1 MLYSFSNAAY
11 PVEYVSCGNL
21 VSQDGFLHD
30 KRKMDTFVFIIVSEG
45 VLHIE
50 QNGHRYDVKENE
62 SLLLFP
68 HQLHFGYKP
77 SKGKLSYFWVH
88 FYITDP
94 GSLICSQ
101 TALLKNQAYQESIA
115 RSTPLSAPRDCFLLP
130 EYGRLSLQKRS
141 VILFVQLLDMAK
153 RDHYQATLRCRYALN
168 LLLLEFTH
176 ESFSVNN
183 PAKSKIP
190 RKVCQL
196 TEWIHTHYDQNITVD
211 SLAKQYHYH
220 PTYLTALFKQYTGY
234 PVSSYVNHIRITTAK
249 NILCSKATLSIREVA
264 SMCGFQ
270 DEKYFMRV
278 FKQLEGMTPSEY
290 RNGFYEKMINT
301 K

>member
-1 MLYSFSNAAY
+1 MLYLFSHAVHLA
-11 PVEYVSCGNL
+11 EYISCGNL

-30 KRKMDTFVFIIVSEG
+30 RRKLDTFVFIIVSEG
-45 VLHIE
+45 TLHIE
-50 QNGHRYDVKENE
+50 QNGQRYDVKENE

-77 SKGKLSYFWVH
+77 SKGRLSYFWVH

-94 GSLICSQ
+94 DSLICSY
-101 TALLKNQAYQESIA
+101 TSLLKNQHYLESI
-115 RSTPLSAPRDCFLLP
+115 SKITPLSAPRDCLLLP
-130 EYGRLSLQKRS
+130 EYSRLSPQKRS
-141 VILFVQLLDMAK
+141 VILFVQLLDIAK

-168 LLLLEFTH
+168 LLLLEFTQ
-176 ESFSVNN
+176 ESFSINN
-183 PAKSKIP
+183 PAKNNIP
-190 RKVCQL
+190 RKICQL

-234 PVSSYVNHIRITTAK
+234 PVSSYVNHMRITAAK

-278 FKQLEGMTPSEY
+278 FKQSEGMTPSEY
-290 RNGFYEKMINT
+290 RNAFYEKKINI

>member
-1 MLYSFSNAAY
+1 M
-11 PVEYVSCGNL
+11 
-21 VSQDGFLHD
+21 
-30 KRKMDTFVFIIVSEG
+30 
-45 VLHIE
+45 
-50 QNGHRYDVKENE
+50 
-62 SLLLFP
+62 FP
-68 HQLHFGYKP
+68 HQLHFGYKH
-77 SKGKLSYFWVH
+77 SQGKLSYFWVH
-88 FYITDP
+88 FYVTDP
-94 GSLICSQ
+94 NSLICSH
-101 TALLKNQAYQESIA
+101 TTLLKNQYYLESTA
-115 RSTPLSAPRDCFLLP
+115 RSTPLSAPRDCLLLP
-130 EYGRLSLQKRS
+130 EYGRLSPEKRS

-168 LLLLEFTH
+168 LLLLEFTQ
-176 ESFSVNN
+176 ESFSINN

-190 RKVCQL
+190 RKVCQI

-234 PVSSYVNHIRITTAK
+234 PISSYVNHIRITTAK
-249 NILCSKATLSIREVA
+249 NILCSKATLSIRDVA

-278 FKQLEGMTPSEY
+278 FKQSEGITPSEY
-290 RNGFYEKMINT
+290 RNAFYEKMINI

>member
-1 MLYSFSNAAY
+1 MLYSFSHASHL
-11 PVEYVSCGNL
+11 VEYISCGNL

-30 KRKMDTFVFIIVSEG
+30 KRKLDNFVFIIVSEG
-45 VLHIE
+45 TLHIE
-50 QNGHRYDVKENE
+50 QNGQSYDGKKNE

-68 HQLHFGYKP
+68 HQLHFGYKH
-77 SKGKLSYFWVH
+77 SQGKLSYFWVH
-88 FYITDP
+88 FYVTDP
-94 GSLICSQ
+94 NSLICSH
-101 TALLKNQAYQESIA
+101 TTLLKNQYYLESTA
-115 RSTPLSAPRDCFLLP
+115 RSTPLSAPRDCLLLP
-130 EYGRLSLQKRS
+130 EYGRLSPEKRS

-168 LLLLEFTH
+168 LLLLEFTQ
-176 ESFSVNN
+176 ESFSINN

-190 RKVCQL
+190 RKVCQI

-234 PVSSYVNHIRITTAK
+234 PISSYVNHIRITTAK
-249 NILCSKATLSIREVA
+249 NILCSKATLSIRDVA

-278 FKQLEGMTPSEY
+278 FKQSEGITPSEY
-290 RNGFYEKMINT
+290 RNAFYEKMINI

>member
-1 MLYSFSNAAY
+1 MLYSFSHASHL
-11 PVEYVSCGNL
+11 VEYISCGNL

-30 KRKMDTFVFIIVSEG
+30 KRKLDNFVFIIVSEG
-45 VLHIE
+45 TLHIE
-50 QNGHRYDVKENE
+50 QNGQRYDVKENE

-68 HQLHFGYKP
+68 HQLHFGYKH
-77 SKGKLSYFWVH
+77 SQGRLSYFWVH
-88 FYITDP
+88 FYVTDRN
-94 GSLICSQ
+94 SLICSH
-101 TALLKNQAYQESIA
+101 TTLLKNQYYLESTA
-115 RSTPLSAPRDCFLLP
+115 RSTPLSAPRDCLLLP
-130 EYGRLSLQKRS
+130 EYGRLSPEKRS

-168 LLLLEFTH
+168 LLLLEFTQ
-176 ESFSVNN
+176 ESFSINN

-190 RKVCQL
+190 RKVCQI

-234 PVSSYVNHIRITTAK
+234 PISSYVNHIRITTAK
-249 NILCSKATLSIREVA
+249 NILCSKATLSIRDVA

-278 FKQLEGMTPSEY
+278 FKQSEGITPSEY
-290 RNGFYEKMINT
+290 RNAFYEKMINI

>member
-1 MLYSFSNAAY
+1 MLYSFSHASHL
-11 PVEYVSCGNL
+11 VEYISCGNL

-30 KRKMDTFVFIIVSEG
+30 KRKLDNFVFIIVSEG
-45 VLHIE
+45 TLHIE
-50 QNGHRYDVKENE
+50 QNGQRYDVKKNE

-68 HQLHFGYKP
+68 HQLHFGYKH
-77 SKGKLSYFWVH
+77 SQGKLSYFWVH
-88 FYITDP
+88 FYVTDP
-94 GSLICSQ
+94 NSLICSH
-101 TALLKNQAYQESIA
+101 TTLLKNQYYLESTA
-115 RSTPLSAPRDCFLLP
+115 SSTPLSAPRDCLLLP
-130 EYGRLSLQKRS
+130 EYSRLSPEKRS

-168 LLLLEFTH
+168 LLLLEFTQ
-176 ESFSVNN
+176 ESFSINN

-190 RKVCQL
+190 RKVCQI

-234 PVSSYVNHIRITTAK
+234 PISSYVNHIRITTAK
-249 NILCSKATLSIREVA
+249 NILCSKATLSIRDVA

-278 FKQLEGMTPSEY
+278 FKQSEGITPSEY
-290 RNGFYEKMINT
+290 RNAFYEKMINI

>member
-1 MLYSFSNAAY
+1 MLYSFSHASHL
-11 PVEYVSCGNL
+11 VEYISCGNL

-30 KRKMDTFVFIIVSEG
+30 KRKLDNFVFIIVSEG
-45 VLHIE
+45 TLHIE
-50 QNGHRYDVKENE
+50 QNGQRYDVKENE

-68 HQLHFGYKP
+68 HQLHFGYKH
-77 SKGKLSYFWVH
+77 SQGKLSYFWVH
-88 FYITDP
+88 FYVTDP
-94 GSLICSQ
+94 NSLICSH
-101 TALLKNQAYQESIA
+101 TTLLKNQYYLESTA
-115 RSTPLSAPRDCFLLP
+115 RSTPLSAPRDCLLLP
-130 EYGRLSLQKRS
+130 EYGRLSPEKRS

-153 RDHYQATLRCRYALN
+153 RDHYQTTLRCRYALN
-168 LLLLEFTH
+168 LLLLEFTQ
-176 ESFSVNN
+176 ESFSINN

-190 RKVCQL
+190 RKVCQI

-220 PTYLTALFKQYTGY
+220 PTYLTALLKQYTGY
-234 PVSSYVNHIRITTAK
+234 PVSSYVNRIRITAAK

-278 FKQLEGMTPSEY
+278 FKQSEGITPSEY
-290 RNGFYEKMINT
+290 RNAFYEKMINI

>member
-1 MLYSFSNAAY
+1 MLYSFSHASHL
-11 PVEYVSCGNL
+11 VEYISCGNL

-30 KRKMDTFVFIIVSEG
+30 KRKLDNFVFIIVSEG
-45 VLHIE
+45 TLHIE
-50 QNGHRYDVKENE
+50 QNGQRYDVKKNE

-68 HQLHFGYKP
+68 HQLHFGYKH
-77 SKGKLSYFWVH
+77 SQGKLSYFWVH
-88 FYITDP
+88 FYVTDP
-94 GSLICSQ
+94 NSLICSH
-101 TALLKNQAYQESIA
+101 TTLLKNQYYLESTA
-115 RSTPLSAPRDCFLLP
+115 RSTPLSAPRDCLLLP
-130 EYGRLSLQKRS
+130 EYGRLSPEKRS

-153 RDHYQATLRCRYALN
+153 RDHYQATLRCEYALN
-168 LLLLEFTH
+168 LLLLEFTQ
-176 ESFSVNN
+176 ESFSINN
-183 PAKSKIP
+183 PAKNKIP
-190 RKVCQL
+190 RKVCQI

-234 PVSSYVNHIRITTAK
+234 PISSYVNHIRITTAK
-249 NILCSKATLSIREVA
+249 NILCSKATLSIRDVA

-278 FKQLEGMTPSEY
+278 FKQSEGITPSEY
-290 RNGFYEKMINT
+290 RNAFYEKMINI

>member
-1 MLYSFSNAAY
+1 M
-11 PVEYVSCGNL
+11 
-21 VSQDGFLHD
+21 
-30 KRKMDTFVFIIVSEG
+30 
-45 VLHIE
+45 
-50 QNGHRYDVKENE
+50 
-62 SLLLFP
+62 FP
-68 HQLHFGYKP
+68 HQLHFGYKH
-77 SKGKLSYFWVH
+77 SQGKLSYFWVH
-88 FYITDP
+88 FYVTDP
-94 GSLICSQ
+94 NSLICSH
-101 TALLKNQAYQESIA
+101 TTLLKNQYYLESTA
-115 RSTPLSAPRDCFLLP
+115 SSTPLSAPRDCLLLP
-130 EYGRLSLQKRS
+130 EYSRLSPEKRS

-168 LLLLEFTH
+168 LLLLEFTQ
-176 ESFSVNN
+176 ESFSINN

-190 RKVCQL
+190 RKVCQI

-234 PVSSYVNHIRITTAK
+234 PISSYVNHIRITTAK
-249 NILCSKATLSIREVA
+249 NILCSKATLSIRDVA

-278 FKQLEGMTPSEY
+278 FKQSEGITPSEY
-290 RNGFYEKMINT
+290 RNAFYEKMINI

>member
-1 MLYSFSNAAY
+1 MLYSFSHASHL
-11 PVEYVSCGNL
+11 VEYISCGNL

-30 KRKMDTFVFIIVSEG
+30 KRKLDNFVFIIVSEG
-45 VLHIE
+45 TLHIE
-50 QNGHRYDVKENE
+50 QNGQRYDVKKNE

-68 HQLHFGYKP
+68 HQLHFGYKH
-77 SKGKLSYFWVH
+77 SQGKLSYFWVH
-88 FYITDP
+88 FYVTDP
-94 GSLICSQ
+94 NSLICSH
-101 TALLKNQAYQESIA
+101 TTLLKNQYYLESTA
-115 RSTPLSAPRDCFLLP
+115 RSTPLSAPRDCLLLP
-130 EYGRLSLQKRS
+130 EYGRLSPEKRS

-153 RDHYQATLRCRYALN
+153 RDHYQATLRCRYALH
-168 LLLLEFTH
+168 LLLLEFTQ
-176 ESFSVNN
+176 ESFSINN

-190 RKVCQL
+190 RKVCQI

-234 PVSSYVNHIRITTAK
+234 PISSYVNHIRITTAK
-249 NILCSKATLSIREVA
+249 NILCSKATLSIRDVA

-278 FKQLEGMTPSEY
+278 FKQSEGITPSEY
-290 RNGFYEKMINT
+290 RNAFYEKMINI

>member
-1 MLYSFSNAAY
+1 MS
-11 PVEYVSCGNL
+11 P
-21 VSQDGFLHD
+21 
-30 KRKMDTFVFIIVSEG
+30 
-45 VLHIE
+45 
-50 QNGHRYDVKENE
+50 
-62 SLLLFP
+62 
-68 HQLHFGYKP
+68 
-77 SKGKLSYFWVH
+77 
-88 FYITDP
+88 
-94 GSLICSQ
+94 
-101 TALLKNQAYQESIA
+101 
-115 RSTPLSAPRDCFLLP
+115 
-130 EYGRLSLQKRS
+130 QKRS

-168 LLLLEFTH
+168 LLLLEFTQ

-249 NILCSKATLSIREVA
+249 NILCSKATLSIKEVA